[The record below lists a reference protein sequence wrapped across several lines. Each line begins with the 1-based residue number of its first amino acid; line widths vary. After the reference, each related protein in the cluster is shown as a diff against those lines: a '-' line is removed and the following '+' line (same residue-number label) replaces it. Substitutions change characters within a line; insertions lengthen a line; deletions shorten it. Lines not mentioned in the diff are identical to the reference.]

1 VNAVLNSSLPIEFE
15 GVTGLSD
22 SKTAQVLT
30 ERRVE
35 DVESVGPAD
44 EDNARLDCHRRVPL
58 YQSTLVDEG
67 VGHRQR

>member
-1 VNAVLNSSLPIEFE
+1 VLNSTLPIEFE
-15 GVTGLSD
+15 GVTRFSD

-35 DVESVGPAD
+35 DVESVRAGN
-44 EDNARLDCHRRVPL
+44 EDHSRLDCDRRVPL
-58 YQSTLVDEG
+58 YQSTLVDKG